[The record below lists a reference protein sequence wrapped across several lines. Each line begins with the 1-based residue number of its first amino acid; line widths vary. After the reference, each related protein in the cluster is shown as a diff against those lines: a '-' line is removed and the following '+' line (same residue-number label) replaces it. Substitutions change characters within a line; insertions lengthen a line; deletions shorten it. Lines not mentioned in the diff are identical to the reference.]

1 MIQRILNNPIG
12 RALVIYLAML
22 IVLVLLI
29 VLLQPILFP
38 LVASFILFSILDPF
52 KNRLLRH
59 GLNSTAA
66 ILIVLIGVVAVG
78 VLSLALGV
86 PLLLDQWEWLQTR
99 IPIIATQIARLM
111 DAFGG
116 SLGQI
121 AGMQMDTTLG
131 ERWQAD
137 LKNWSTDAMVSSA
150 GVMMQSAMSLVLIP
164 LVTFFLLRDYRK
176 MRNTI
181 IDWLPNAA
189 YELGWLIYFRVA
201 QRLQRYVRSVAL
213 QSGIVALVTT
223 TGFYIIGLDTAIL
236 FGALAGLL
244 NLIPY
249 IGPLLSLMPPMLAT
263 LGTGAPDIMMLF
275 SILMVILSAQ
285 IIDNVIVIP
294 NIIAN
299 TVDLHPMMV
308 LLGVVVF
315 GYLFGFVGMLM
326 AIPVLTSSKITLTGL
341 INGLRKKLNEDILYV
356 SPHSVR
362 ET

>member
-1 MIQRILNNPIG
+1 MIQRILSHPIG
-12 RALVIYLAML
+12 RALAIYLVML
-22 IVLVLLI
+22 TVLVLLI
-29 VLLQPILFP
+29 TLLQPVLFP
-38 LVASFILFSILDPF
+38 LAASFILFSILDPF

-59 GLNSTAA
+59 GLNSTTA
-66 ILIVLIGVVAVG
+66 ILIVLIGVITFG

-111 DAFGG
+111 DVFGG
-116 SLGQI
+116 SLGHI
-121 AGMQMDTTLG
+121 AGVQMDTTLG

-137 LKNWSTDAMVSSA
+137 LKNWSTDAVVSSA

-201 QRLQRYVRSVAL
+201 KRLQRYIRSVAL
-213 QSGIVALVTT
+213 QSCIVAMVTSI
-223 TGFYIIGLDTAIL
+223 GFFIIGLDTSVL
-236 FGALAGLL
+236 FGVLAGLL

-263 LGTGAPDIMMLF
+263 FGTGAPDPMMLL

-285 IIDNVIVIP
+285 VIDNVIVIP
-294 NIIAN
+294 NLIAN

-315 GYLFGFVGMLM
+315 GYLFGFVGMLV
-326 AIPVLTSSKITLTGL
+326 AIPVLTSSKIILTGL
-341 INGLRKKLNEDILYV
+341 INGLRRKLNEDVLYV
-356 SPHSVR
+356 SPSQLN